1 MKASDFI
8 KEYGLTDEP
17 AYGLSKAKVRKDA
30 SNVDNQTKRYNN
42 NIKNQQDEFE
52 IKQQQAARSEKRKR
66 LAPTGIPSR
75 WTQPPEQQQ

>member
-8 KEYGLTDEP
+8 KEYGVKDEP
-17 AYGLSKAKVRKDA
+17 VYGISKAAIRKDT
-30 SNVDNQTKRYNN
+30 SNIANQTKRFNN
-42 NIKNQQDEFE
+42 SIKNQQDELDV
-52 IKQQQAARSEKRKR
+52 KQQQAARSEKRKR